1 MKALAAERICK
12 FSDVLCQ
19 PRHGQ
24 LCGSRNVGLTVTTHV
39 RTHDAK
45 MAGEYGHPFV
55 EPPRAAHR
63 GVDEDQRLARPPR
76 IAEVLVGVREPQAI
90 ARGHRV
96 HYGAQAD
103 ATDRCNRR

>member
-24 LCGSRNVGLTVTTHV
+24 LCGYRNVGLTVTTHV
-39 RTHDAK
+39 RTHDAIV
-45 MAGEYGHPFV
+45 AREYGHPFV
-55 EPPRAAHR
+55 EPARIPIAAAA
-63 GVDEDQRLARPPR
+63 GTTF
-76 IAEVLVGVREPQAI
+76 
-90 ARGHRV
+90 
-96 HYGAQAD
+96 QAD

>member
-39 RTHDAK
+39 RTHDAIV
-45 MAGEYGHPFV
+45 AREYGHPFV
-55 EPPRAAHR
+55 EPARTSHR
-63 GVDEDQRLARPPR
+63 RVQQEQRFRRTPR
-76 IAEVLVGVREPQAI
+76 IAVIVDNITEFETVAGDVSVHGR
-90 ARGHRV
+90 RKGHR
-96 HYGAQAD
+96 
-103 ATDRCNRR
+103 